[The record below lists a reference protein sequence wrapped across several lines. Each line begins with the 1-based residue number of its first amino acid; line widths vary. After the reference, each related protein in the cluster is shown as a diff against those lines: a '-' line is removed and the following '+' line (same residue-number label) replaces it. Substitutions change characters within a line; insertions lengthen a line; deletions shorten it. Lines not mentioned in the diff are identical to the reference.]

1 MTPYE
6 ILGVT
11 PTTSLTEI
19 EARYRLLLREYHPD
33 LHQDEGP
40 EAIAYCEAM
49 TRSINSAMARVRVV
63 SEPGSGRTAWSDRSQ
78 AGPAQS
84 RSTGD
89 AGATREGDGDARWH
103 DPPSYSQWFGEN
115 PFYRPPG
122 DRPDASA
129 DEQFVRGW
137 FGEPIEHPDDE
148 PVPCPLCGQPF
159 DQLAEYEWH
168 LRRDHKFKDASTAPP
183 KPRSPYSPVR
193 IIGALRFIPAW
204 FVALCGFALWG
215 TVGFHAFVGAMVF
228 LCLVMWT
235 QQSAIFKRR

>member
-49 TRSINSAMARVRVV
+49 TRSINSAMARVRLV
-63 SEPGSGRTAWSDRSQ
+63 SEAGPGRTTWSDRSQ
-78 AGPAQS
+78 PGTQEAG
-84 RSTGD
+84 
-89 AGATREGDGDARWH
+89 REGDGEARWH
-103 DPPSYSQWFGEN
+103 EQPSYSQWFGDN

-122 DRPDASA
+122 ERDRRAEEP
-129 DEQFVRGW
+129 FVRGW

-159 DQLAEYEWH
+159 DQLAAYEWH
-168 LRRDHKFKDASTAPP
+168 LRRDHKFKEAAAAPP
-183 KPRSPYSPVR
+183 KPRSPYSPLR

-204 FVALCGFALWG
+204 FVALCAFALWG
-215 TVGFHAFVGAMVF
+215 TVGFPAFVGAMVF

-235 QQSAIFKRR
+235 QQSSLFKRR